1 MRRRLSTS
9 FSVDDSEPILKD
21 PIVESDDDLIV
32 WSKSTKDT
40 ENEEQIDSVEF
51 HPDIALTIEPTSV
64 QSFVSKEL
72 CRKKSFWIIVASS
85 VVILIIFSLLIH
97 KILTSIQDTEIGSKV
112 IIIKKQHFHGVT
124 IISY

>member
-9 FSVDDSEPILKD
+9 FSVDDSEPIVKD
-21 PIVESDDDLIV
+21 PIDESDDDLIV

-51 HPDIALTIEPTSV
+51 HPDVALTIEPTSV

-72 CRKKSFWIIVASS
+72 FRKKSFWIIVTSS

-97 KILTSIQDTEIGSKV
+97 KILTSIQDTEIGSKQNET
-112 IIIKKQHFHGVT
+112 KPHLSLT
-124 IISY
+124 L